1 MKFPPQFRLKNLSY
15 QWSYEPGG
23 SLGLMKLFFTKHFL
37 FFNRLN
43 WLNCGRSMCRITSK
57 YQFQIIKGSISVLYL
72 VLPYKSIMR
81 CDLPLV
87 VEVAPSTNLL
97 KTLCIDEVF
106 KDFCKL
112 QTVETRL
119 SMDEILNK
127 HVKVF
132 MIITHQY
139 LKD

>member
-23 SLGLMKLFFTKHFL
+23 SLGLMKLFFTKHIL

-81 CDLPLV
+81 CDLPLRWLH
-87 VEVAPSTNLL
+87 LL
-97 KTLCIDEVF
+97 T
-106 KDFCKL
+106 
-112 QTVETRL
+112 
-119 SMDEILNK
+119 
-127 HVKVF
+127 
-132 MIITHQY
+132 Y
-139 LKD
+139 

>member
-43 WLNCGRSMCRITSK
+43 CLNYGQSMCRITSK

-81 CDLPLV
+81 CDLPLRWLH
-87 VEVAPSTNLL
+87 LL
-97 KTLCIDEVF
+97 KKLRIDEVF
-106 KDFCKL
+106 KDFCKM
-112 QTVETRL
+112 QTIKTKL